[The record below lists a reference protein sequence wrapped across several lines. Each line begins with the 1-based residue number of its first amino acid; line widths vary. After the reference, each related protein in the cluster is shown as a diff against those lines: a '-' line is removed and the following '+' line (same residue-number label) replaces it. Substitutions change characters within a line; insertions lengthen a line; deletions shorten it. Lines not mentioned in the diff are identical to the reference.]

1 MRRPVYIVLLAMAAT
16 LAGAILFVALFD
28 WSAARGPIERALA
41 ARTGRTLSLAGPI
54 DVRLGWPP
62 RVIAE
67 DVRISNP
74 SWARR
79 PDLLRARSVSLAP
92 SLPSLFGGRLA
103 VRELSL
109 VEPVISLE
117 ASDEGRTWQLGRGTS
132 RAAPIVGRVSIERG
146 RVEYLEAATNTA
158 ITADVDAR
166 PDRAHNG
173 LSVRATG
180 RLKGEPIE
188 FRASGPA
195 HLPLADR
202 STPAAVR
209 ALLRAGATRV
219 EMNGVVAGLP
229 RPKTVDVQLSVA
241 GEDLSALRRLF
252 DIDAPPTPPYR
263 VEGRVRR
270 DERGWRLDDAHGR
283 VGDSK
288 VSGHA
293 AFSPTPRP
301 LLTGRIV
308 ADELDFDDL
317 GPLIGA
323 PPGTTPGES
332 ASPAQRRE
340 ARRMEEKDRAL
351 PAKPFDPAR
360 LRRMDVDVALE
371 GKRVWRPPALPIESL
386 SARIQIND
394 GRVRLE
400 PLRMRVA
407 GGEVSGALELD
418 ANAKPL
424 RGSATLELDGLRL
437 QKLFPTVEAM
447 QRARGVAHGRVAL
460 AGRGESI
467 AKLLASADGRV
478 TLAVDRGRISNLVLE
493 MLGLDAGE
501 MVLLFATGDR
511 DIDLRCAV
519 SDLKVHEGIATAD
532 VLVLDTEDTVVAG
545 SGAID
550 LARERVD
557 LTLYPEPKDQS
568 ILAARAPLHVQG
580 SFRNPRVV
588 PDTTSLA
595 ARGAAGA
602 LLGLVNPLLAVASF
616 IETGPGK
623 DSDCAALLA
632 RAKAWR
638 AENTSPADRH

>member
-16 LAGAILFVALFD
+16 LAGAIVFVALFD
-28 WSAARGPIERALA
+28 WSAARGPVERAFA
-41 ARTGRTLSLAGPI
+41 ARTGRTLSIGGAI

-79 PDLLRARSVSLAP
+79 PDLLRARSVSLTL

-103 VRELSL
+103 VSELSL
-109 VEPVISLE
+109 VEPVVSLE
-117 ASDEGRTWQLGRGTS
+117 VGDEGRTWQLGRGTN
-132 RAAPIVGRVSIERG
+132 RAAPLVGRVSIERG
-146 RVEYLEAATNTA
+146 RIEYLEASTDTA
-158 ITADVDAR
+158 ITAHVGVRAER
-166 PDRAHNG
+166 PHDG

-202 STPAAVR
+202 STPIAVR

-219 EMNGVVAGLP
+219 EMDGVVAGLP
-229 RPKTVDVQLSVA
+229 RPKTLDVQFSVA

-252 DIDAPPTPPYR
+252 DLNAPPTPPYR
-263 VEGRVRR
+263 VAGRLRR
-270 DERGWRLDDAHGR
+270 DEGGWRLDDAHGR
-283 VGDSK
+283 LGDSK
-288 VSGHA
+288 VTGQIAFA
-293 AFSPTPRP
+293 ANPRP
-301 LLTGRIV
+301 LVTARLV
-308 ADELDFDDL
+308 AEELDFDDL

-323 PPGTTPGES
+323 PPGTVPGES

-340 ARRMEEKDRAL
+340 ARRMEASGRAL

-360 LRRMDVDVALE
+360 LRRMDVDVVLE
-371 GKRVWRPPALPIESL
+371 GKRVWHPPALPIESL
-386 SARIQIND
+386 TARIQIND
-394 GRVRLE
+394 GRVRVE
-400 PLRMRVA
+400 PVRMRVA
-407 GGEVSGALELD
+407 GGELSGTVELD
-418 ANAKPL
+418 ARAEPM
-424 RGSATLELDGLRL
+424 RGSATLALDGLRL

-447 QRARGVAHGRVAL
+447 QRARGVAHGRVVL
-460 AGRGESI
+460 SGRGESI

-478 TLAVDRGRISNLVLE
+478 TLAVDQGRISNLVLE

-501 MVLLFATGDR
+501 MVMLFAKGDR
-511 DIDLRCAV
+511 EIELRCAV
-519 SDLKVHEGIATAD
+519 TDLTVHEGVATAD

-550 LARERVD
+550 LARERLD
-557 LTLYPEPKDQS
+557 LTLYPQPKDRS
-568 ILAARAPLHVQG
+568 IFVARSPLHVQG
-580 SFRNPRVV
+580 SFRNPNVV

-595 ARGAAGA
+595 ARGATAA

-623 DSDCAALLA
+623 DSDCTALLA

-638 AENTSPADRH
+638 AENASAAHRK